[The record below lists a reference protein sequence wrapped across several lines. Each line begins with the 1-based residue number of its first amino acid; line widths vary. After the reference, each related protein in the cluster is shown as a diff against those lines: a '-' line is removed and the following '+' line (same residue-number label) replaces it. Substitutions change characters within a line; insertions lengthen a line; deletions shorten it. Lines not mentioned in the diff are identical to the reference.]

1 MSKPKS
7 FFKRANKGPMMIIIL
22 ILIGFYG
29 LSMSRFLANGP
40 SEGFSRE
47 VEIGEVQ
54 SGEKNNIRS
63 HVDTLIL
70 SDEEIRITA
79 VDHQQVKLFKVSRL
93 GNVIEED
100 VLDLDLFHAS
110 DISTSIDDEG
120 VLTLI
125 YHEDDLYKVLIDLET
140 LEFQRSIMVE
150 DVEFFLRD
158 GQMIVFQRDSNLYGM
173 RIEDSDI
180 VMPLLIGP
188 IRSYA
193 IAQDQST
200 GIFHLMATI
209 KNSIDTDLAYI
220 QFNEDL
226 ELVNDFLIEEGSN
239 NSYLKYMRDLHVED
253 GVVTGIFVWGDRKA
267 NENNITVHQYDM
279 LTAQKITDY
288 HRTFS
293 LLSSPPTII
302 DVTDDQVKILIQES
316 VYYGINCVIVQMFD
330 EQESQFIPL
339 TKTRSISISSRYFE
353 FGDDQ
358 GLVFFDLVD
367 NNKIIY
373 FASSNQA
380 LVEKTT
386 KLLTIDPI
394 RIIGMFLMVLGLAA
408 FFGTVHFILAV
419 GVLPFL
425 LLLLMNKFLPDF
437 KNKEYIKGLI
447 SAILHTVL
455 KAFLIYEFIH
465 VSGTYILRPPLV
477 GSEPFIYIFTALTSV
492 FSYYLMVRRY
502 RWNRQY
508 ETLIT
513 MSYLHFLFYEYI
525 IFILFVFV
533 YIVTFMVIGKV

>member
-1 MSKPKS
+1 
-7 FFKRANKGPMMIIIL
+7 MMIMIL

-29 LSMSRFLANGP
+29 LSMSSFLANGP

-63 HVDTLIL
+63 QVDTLVL
-70 SDEEIRITA
+70 SDEEILITA
-79 VDHQQVKLFKVSRL
+79 VDHQQVKLYKVSRL
-93 GNVIEED
+93 GKVIEEN

-110 DISTSIDDEG
+110 GISTSIDDEG

-125 YHEDDLYKVLIDLET
+125 YLDDDLYKVLIDLDT

-150 DVEFFLRD
+150 DVEFFLRN
-158 GQMIVFQRDSNLYGM
+158 GQVILFQRDSNLYGM
-173 RIEDSDI
+173 NVKDSDK
-180 VMPLLIGP
+180 VMPLLTGP

-193 IAQDQST
+193 LDQDPIT

-209 KNSIDTDLAYI
+209 KNSIDIDLAYI

-226 ELVNDFLIEEGSN
+226 ELLNDFLIEEGSN
-239 NSYLKYMRDLHVED
+239 NSYIKYIRDVHVED
-253 GVVTGIFVWGDRKA
+253 GVVTGIFVWADHKA
-267 NENNITVHQYDM
+267 NENNITVHQYDV
-279 LTAQKITDY
+279 LTSQKITDY

-293 LLSSPPTII
+293 LLSSPPIII
-302 DVTDDQVKILIQES
+302 DVMDDQVKILIQES
-316 VYYGINCVIVQMFD
+316 VHYGINCVIVQMFED
-330 EQESQFIPL
+330 REPLIIPL
-339 TKTRSISISSRYFE
+339 TKTKSISISSHYFE

-358 GLVFFDLVD
+358 VLVFFDRAD
-367 NNKIIY
+367 DKKIIY

-380 LVEKTT
+380 IVEKTT
-386 KLLTIDPI
+386 KILTIDPI
-394 RIIGMFLMVLGLAA
+394 RIIGMFLMVVGLAA
-408 FFGTVHFILAV
+408 FFGTVNFILSV

-447 SAILHTVL
+447 SAFLHTVL

-508 ETLIT
+508 ETEIT
-513 MSYLHFLFYEYI
+513 ISYLHFIFYEYI